1 MKGLRHTI
9 DNIVQDE
16 MGLNLTNQT
25 LSRILEACKVKEIQA
40 VTCPDGSIYGLHRTK
55 EGSEQSK
62 VILNNRY
69 GGYKSMTIKVED

>member
-16 MGLNLTNQT
+16 MGLPLTNQT
-25 LSRILEACKVKEIQA
+25 LARIIEACKVKEIQA
-40 VTCPDGSIYGLHRTK
+40 VTCPDGSIYSLHRGK
-55 EGSEQSK
+55 EGSESTK
-62 VILNNRY
+62 NTLNNRY